1 MYDLIFSNNF
11 YFNFINSF
19 FFIILNILFSYSIY
33 INLEKKIL
41 TNNYQVFIY
50 FFTIFACIS
59 SIFNILIITNNYK
72 YFRLILT
79 LIIIA
84 ELIFVF
90 RNYSSLKLTILNI
103 FKFENKKY
111 LILTIFL
118 IFYIIS
124 ILPISDAD
132 SIALHQNLPNEIFS
146 KGLDNINF
154 EKNLSFSIFSN
165 AHSLLIISPSLNS
178 DNFGA
183 QLNILTLVFFFFLNY
198 KKKFNFYL
206 ILLSCPLIIYFVS
219 VQKLSLFFGILYLLI
234 FIQVNEKKI
243 KNKLDLFLVIFL
255 LAFYSSGNA
264 SYILF
269 TVPLIIYVFVQK
281 QHMWKQLILYSI
293 LSFIII
299 LFPLFLVKQIYFSNV
314 LAPFFDN
321 FLGQNNLLY
330 NAYSYSIRS
339 TDGWLADPSNYKLYL
354 VPFIPYNIS
363 SLTTSLGIIFL
374 IMLLNLSLFKKT
386 KFFPILIIGLVL
398 FTGQIVP
405 RYYLESFLILSYY
418 YLPKYLFPKIIIALQ
433 FLAVILM
440 SSGFIYYAYIDSNVI
455 KNKEE
460 YMKKYSFTYFNSLE
474 YKKINSEKNILN
486 LVEPR
491 DSIFFKKNLFS
502 ERTISIINSYNKN
515 TSKYLNLK
523 NDILNKFILNNS
535 IEYLIVKNKEQIPD
549 CLGVRKI
556 EDINYKLAVR
566 NYLRKEKF
574 EKITLFK
581 IEDNNCNQK

>member
-1 MYDLIFSNNF
+1 MYDLIFTNNF
-11 YFNFINSF
+11 FFNFVNSF
-19 FFIILNILFSYSIY
+19 LFIILNIFFSYSIY
-33 INLEKKIL
+33 TNLKKKIL

-59 SIFNILIITNNYK
+59 SIFNILIATNNYN

-79 LIIIA
+79 LIILA

-90 RNYSSLKLTILNI
+90 RNYSLLKLKITNI

-111 LILTIFL
+111 LILVIFL
-118 IFYIIS
+118 IFYLIS

-132 SIALHQNLPNEIFS
+132 SIALHQNLPNEIFL
-146 KGLDNINF
+146 KGLDNVNF

-183 QLNILTLVFFFFLNY
+183 QLNILTLIFFFFLNY

-206 ILLSCPLIIYFVS
+206 ILFSCPLIIYFVS

-234 FIQVNEKKI
+234 FIQINEKRI
-243 KNKLDLFLVIFL
+243 QNKLDLFLVIFL

-269 TVPLIIYVFVQK
+269 TIPLIIYVFVQK
-281 QHMWKQLILYSI
+281 KHMWKQLILYSI
-293 LSFIII
+293 LSFLII
-299 LFPLFLVKQIYFSNV
+299 LFPLFLVKQIYFSNI
-314 LAPFFDN
+314 LAPFLDN
-321 FLGQNNLLY
+321 FLGQNNFLY

-354 VPFIPYNIS
+354 VPFIPYSIG

-374 IMLLNLSLFKKT
+374 IMFLDLSLYKKT
-386 KFFPILIIGLVL
+386 KFFPIIIIGLVL

-405 RYYLESFLILSYY
+405 RYYLEAFLILSYY
-418 YLPKYLFPKIIIALQ
+418 YLPKYLFPKIIMSFQ
-433 FLAVILM
+433 FLAIILM
-440 SSGFIYYAYIDSNVI
+440 SLGFIYYAYIDSNVI

-474 YKKINSEKNILN
+474 YKKINSKKNILN
-486 LVEPR
+486 LIEPR
-491 DSIFFKKNLFS
+491 DSIFFDENIFS

-515 TSKYLNLK
+515 SLK
-523 NDILNKFILNNS
+523 NSNLTNNFLNKFIYNNS
-535 IEYLIVKNKEQIPD
+535 IKFLIVKNIEQVPD
-549 CLGVRKI
+549 CLGVSKL
-556 EDINYKLAVR
+556 EDLNYKLGVR
-566 NYLRKEKF
+566 NYLRKEKL

-581 IEDNNCNQK
+581 IEYNNCLQ

>member
-1 MYDLIFSNNF
+1 MYDLIFTNNF
-11 YFNFINSF
+11 FFNFVNSF
-19 FFIILNILFSYSIY
+19 LFIILNIFFSYSVY
-33 INLEKKIL
+33 INISKKLL
-41 TNNYQVFIY
+41 TNNYQIFIY
-50 FFTIFACIS
+50 FFTIFAFIS
-59 SIFNILIITNNYK
+59 TIFNILIVTNNYN
-72 YFRLILT
+72 YFRLVLIL
-79 LIIIA
+79 IVIA

-90 RNYSSLKLTILNI
+90 RNYSLLKSKIINI
-103 FKFENKKY
+103 FKFESKKY
-111 LILTIFL
+111 FILIIFL
-118 IFYIIS
+118 IFYLIS

-132 SIALHQNLPNEIFS
+132 SIALHQNLPNEIFL
-146 KGLDNINF
+146 KGLDNVNF

-183 QLNILTLVFFFFLNY
+183 QLNILTLIFFFFLNY

-234 FIQVNEKKI
+234 FIQINEKRI
-243 KNKLDLFLVIFL
+243 QNKLDLFLVIFL

-269 TVPLIIYVFVQK
+269 TVPLIIYVFFQK
-281 QHMWKQLILYSI
+281 KHMWKELISYSI
-293 LSFIII
+293 LSFLII
-299 LFPLFLVKQIYFSNV
+299 LFPLFLVKQIYFSNI
-314 LAPFFDN
+314 LAPFLDN
-321 FLGQNNLLY
+321 FLGQNNFLY

-354 VPFIPYNIS
+354 VPFIPYNIG

-374 IMLLNLSLFKKT
+374 IMLLNSSLCKKT
-386 KFFPILIIGLVL
+386 KFFPIIIIGLVL

-418 YLPKYLFPKIIIALQ
+418 YLPKYLFPKIIITLQ

-440 SSGFIYYAYIDSNVI
+440 SSGFIYFAYIDSNVI

-474 YKKINSEKNILN
+474 YKKINSKNNILN

-491 DSIFFKKNLFS
+491 DSIFFNENVFS

-515 TSKYLNLK
+515 ILNYSYLK
-523 NDILNKFILNNS
+523 NNILSKFIVNNS
-535 IEYLIVKNKEQIPD
+535 IKFLIVKNKEQIPD
-549 CLGVRKI
+549 CLGVIKI

-566 NYLRKEKF
+566 NYLRKEQF
-574 EKITLFK
+574 EKITLFRIK
-581 IEDNNCNQK
+581 NNNCNQQ